1 MVRQKTRTERRAAR
15 RLAAPAFRA
24 LPVAAFFCIAL
35 FCADGRAFEA
45 VRGAN
50 ETLELAP
57 DARTAGLGG
66 VLLGLPGEAGASS
79 WHPAGLSEAPGGW
92 FALSHAEHFLDSRH
106 DAFSFVVRP
115 DGRDALGFSV
125 ARFGSDGVPRV
136 GEDELPE
143 GEEWETFDVSDWV
156 ATGAFARSWGR
167 WRVGGSLHLL
177 WRRLDQEGFGFQ
189 TDVSGG
195 WVGESWRFEG
205 ALRNASGSGVVWE
218 SGWKEIEPPDLFLGA
233 GWRRDIPYIYG
244 ELRIAWQSVGIFQ
257 EEGKSGVERSG
268 SATDSSGKVD
278 LAGGRAWEE
287 PLEWLG
293 SSSLAVEY
301 VIAGK
306 AALRAALPSVESPS
320 EWSAGGGF
328 RWKDFLR
335 FDYAF
340 RHHPEL
346 RSVHQVT
353 LGINPW
359 GL

>member
-15 RLAAPAFRA
+15 RLAATAFRA
-24 LPVAAFFCIAL
+24 LPAAAFFCIAL

-79 WHPAGLSEAPGGW
+79 WHPAGLPEAPGG
-92 FALSHAEHFLDSRH
+92 
-106 DAFSFVVRP
+106 
-115 DGRDALGFSV
+115 
-125 ARFGSDGVPRV
+125 
-136 GEDELPE
+136 
-143 GEEWETFDVSDWV
+143 WETFDVSDWV

>member
-1 MVRQKTRTERRAAR
+1 MVRQESRTERRAAR
-15 RLAAPAFRA
+15 RMAASALRAFRA
-24 LPVAAFFCIAL
+24 AAFLCAAL
-35 FCADGRAFEA
+35 SCADVLAFEA

-50 ETLELAP
+50 ATLELDP
-57 DARTAGLGG
+57 DARTAALGG
-66 VLLGLPGEAGASS
+66 VLLGLPGEAGSASR
-79 WHPAGLSEAPGGW
+79 HPAGLSEAPGGW
-92 FALSHAEHFLDSRH
+92 FSLTHAEHFLDARY
-106 DAFSFVVRP
+106 DALSFVVRP
-115 DGRDALGFSV
+115 DERDALGFSV
-125 ARFGSDGVPRV
+125 ARFGSDGVPLV
-136 GEDELPE
+136 GEDETVE
-143 GEEWETFDVSDWV
+143 GEGWRTFDVSDWV

-177 WRRLDQEGFGFQ
+177 WRRLDQEGFGFR

-195 WVGESWRFEG
+195 WVSENWRFEG

-218 SGWKEIEPPDLFLGA
+218 SGWKEIEPPDLFLGV
-233 GWRRDIPYIYG
+233 GWRRAIPYIYG

-301 VIAGK
+301 VIAEK
-306 AALRAALPSVESPS
+306 VSLRAALPSAESPS
-320 EWSAGGGF
+320 DWSAGAGF
-328 RWKDFLR
+328 LWKGFLR

-346 RSVHQVT
+346 RSVHQAT

-359 GL
+359 KL